1 VETAKQTRSPGTNAA
16 ATLLQDRLGG
26 RREDLLA
33 LALAVPRAPTTTD
46 P

>member
-1 VETAKQTRSPGTNAA
+1 METAKPTRSPGTNAA

-26 RREDLLA
+26 QRGVLLA
-33 LALAVPRAPTTTD
+33 LALAVPRAPTTAD